1 MISRVSAIFEV
12 DLKDFRDALD
22 SMEIYSTSYIEKI
35 RSKSYTE
42 EEIFDIFKHIH
53 RQTSALT
60 HILISMIKKASMY
73 RPTNIALQNFLNHL
87 GSYVSYM
94 TSIIV
99 TGMKRYKE
107 NPIYGIR
114 SINKAL
120 RDIAYYVKVVKKE
133 LNDAIEEGLF
143 V

>member
-53 RQTSALT
+53 RQTL
-60 HILISMIKKASMY
+60 H
-73 RPTNIALQNFLNHL
+73 
-87 GSYVSYM
+87 
-94 TSIIV
+94 
-99 TGMKRYKE
+99 
-107 NPIYGIR
+107 
-114 SINKAL
+114 
-120 RDIAYYVKVVKKE
+120 
-133 LNDAIEEGLF
+133 
-143 V
+143 